1 MITIRDATAEDVN
14 RLLEIY
20 SYYVENTAV
29 SFENVTP
36 SPEEFESRMKA
47 IKKHY
52 PYLVIESDGRVEGY
66 AYAHLFVGREAY
78 SYSAETTI
86 YLDPDYRGKGFGKK
100 LYVELEDRLK
110 KMGIVNLYACIGVP
124 DKEDIYLTN
133 NSRDFHSHI
142 GYKTV
147 GVFKKCVRKFDRWYD
162 MIWMEKLIGK
172 HEKQPAPV
180 EWYLRN
186 T

>member
-1 MITIRDATAEDVN
+1 MITVRDACLNDLA

-20 SYYVENTAV
+20 AYYVNDTAI
-29 SFENVTP
+29 SFENTVP
-36 SPEEFESRMKA
+36 SPEEFKSRVEQ
-47 IKKHY
+47 IKHHY
-52 PYLVIESDGRVEGY
+52 PYLIIEEDGRVAGY

-86 YLDPDYRGKGFGKK
+86 YLDPDSRGRGLGGM
-100 LYVELEDRLK
+100 LYGELEKRLK
-110 KMGIVNLYACIGVP
+110 EMGIINLYACIGVT
-124 DKEDIYLTN
+124 DKEDEYLTN

-147 GVFKKCVRKFDRWYD
+147 GVFEKCGRKFGRWYD

-172 HEKQPAPV
+172 HV
-180 EWYLRN
+180 ENPSPINRYN
-186 T
+186 HAD